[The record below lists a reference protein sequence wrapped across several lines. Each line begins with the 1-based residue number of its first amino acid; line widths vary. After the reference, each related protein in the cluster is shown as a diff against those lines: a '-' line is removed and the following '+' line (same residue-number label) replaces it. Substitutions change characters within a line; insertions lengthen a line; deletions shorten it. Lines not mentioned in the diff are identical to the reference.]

1 MAFLCYDIGRLLC
14 QVSHRGRF
22 FDWVPVEFLANV
34 REVRN
39 SGFAKGVRGVYGQH
53 PGDTFILLHEVCV
66 SDEGPSTLAEHFLG
80 PIVVRVD
87 IM

>member
-39 SGFAKGVRGVYGQH
+39 SGFATGVRGGMDSTRVTPSSYFMRYVYQMKDH
-53 PGDTFILLHEVCV
+53 QP
-66 SDEGPSTLAEHFLG
+66 
-80 PIVVRVD
+80 
-87 IM
+87 